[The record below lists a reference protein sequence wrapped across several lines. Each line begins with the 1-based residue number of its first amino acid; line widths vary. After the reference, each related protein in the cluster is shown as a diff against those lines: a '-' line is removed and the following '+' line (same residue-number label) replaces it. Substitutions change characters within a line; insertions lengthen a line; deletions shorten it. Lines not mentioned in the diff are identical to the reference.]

1 MVQGQLSSHVLQLR
15 KSNLPEGDDERRRSC
30 MLLQPTCP
38 PSPPRIYRSQGSGF
52 RPDIPRASLN
62 SHTPGSPGG
71 SPEVLG
77 CSVGTSGSRARRAN
91 PHPHPS
97 PSQAAAKLPFVS
109 HCSRLLQSHGHV
121 ALPARGVPGSTPGP
135 GDAPALGQPVGCWLP
150 AQPRAPYPCWAQ
162 GLPSSSA
169 PGRRASSVHSP
180 RRPAALFSLL

>member
-1 MVQGQLSSHVLQLR
+1 MF
-15 KSNLPEGDDERRRSC
+15 
-30 MLLQPTCP
+30 LQPTCP

-62 SHTPGSPGG
+62 RHTQGSPGG

-150 AQPRAPYPCWAQ
+150 ANPEPLIPAGPRACQAAQLRVADPLASTLPGAQLLCSAFSSFTSGTVSWA
-162 GLPSSSA
+162 LPT
-169 PGRRASSVHSP
+169 PI
-180 RRPAALFSLL
+180 F